1 MLVDPVQ
8 RMYFGKATAVTKLVI
23 APLLLFVTS
32 AFGAGTPKVAGQ
44 WKVHNSIAGNESD
57 QDCTFALA
65 DNKITGNCTAEDRNM
80 PVAGS
85 IDGSK
90 ITWKLETEYDGNP
103 LTLTYTATLDQS
115 DKIAG
120 AVDVQP
126 YGVTGDFTATPV
138 AIGAAQAPVP
148 VVTGDARVAK
158 LLSQMTL
165 EEKTAL
171 IRGAS
176 EDPATNQ
183 GQAGYLTGVP
193 RLGIPPIRMSD
204 GPPGV
209 LTRVPSQAETATMGL
224 AATFSVKDAEE
235 NGIVIGHE
243 AKSLGIDVV
252 LQPFINI
259 DRDITFE
266 RGYNTYG
273 EDPVLTGAMG
283 AGLIRGIQGQGV
295 MAQAKHYV
303 AYDSNAF
310 NIVVDPQ
317 ALREIYVAPFVD
329 AVNAGVAS
337 IMCSYNKVNGT
348 SACGNRETLVNILR
362 NEVGFKG
369 FVTSDWGAVHAPSFI
384 NNGLD
389 MEMPGPGP
397 KDSPL
402 SGFFFSFFTME
413 KPQPPPAGKP
423 DMSVFESFSST
434 VPEEPRPKPIDF
446 DAIGAGKDP
455 RVNFW
460 NLLRSGELKEETIT
474 KAAGRVLYEMD
485 KFGYLE
491 HPPDHQIHPH
501 ATEANA
507 RIIQKTAEDA
517 AVLLKNEGGILPL
530 KASDLAS
537 LAMIGPGAGQVVAIG
552 TAGERSIGF
561 PSRQL
566 GPYEA
571 MKKFAPGA
579 KITLAVDDDMTGAPI
594 PASVLSHDVKPGLLR
609 TDKSGATQ
617 VDPIIDFTK
626 KSGSPLPPNAEATW
640 TGTLTVPSA
649 GSYWIYLQLLSAAG
663 SVSIDGKRVAGAN
676 GMRGGVHG
684 DTVLG
689 GKDGLMPTTDGLD
702 DLRAAVDLTAG
713 AHTVTVTVEGDTS
726 NEPEQIRLAW
736 VTPEQRKAD
745 HDAAIAVAKSANTA
759 VVFAWT
765 RGRPDF
771 GLPGDQDKLIEEVA
785 AANPNT
791 IVVLNVSQ
799 PIALP
804 WLDHVKAVLQMWW
817 PGDEGG
823 WATAN
828 ILLGKVNPAGRLPFT
843 WGKRLEDYAATD
855 PAHPERSAAGVNK
868 VTTFSEGVNVGY
880 RWFDKQKIEPL
891 FPFGFG
897 LSYTSFD
904 YSGLSV
910 KPAADGG
917 LDVSFQVRNTGSVA
931 GDEVP
936 QVYLGP
942 PSQRPKGADFA
953 VHALAAFDRVHL
965 DAGQSQAVSVHV
977 PLRRFEY
984 WSSTENKWIKAT
996 GARDVLVG
1004 GSSRELPL
1012 SSKVSVQ

>member
-1 MLVDPVQ
+1 MRTGSVSESGICLRRIAIILVSLAFTVV
-8 RMYFGKATAVTKLVI
+8 AV
-23 APLLLFVTS
+23 AQS
-32 AFGAGTPKVAGQ
+32 A
-44 WKVHNSIAGNESD
+44 
-57 QDCTFALA
+57 
-65 DNKITGNCTAEDRNM
+65 
-80 PVAGS
+80 
-85 IDGSK
+85 
-90 ITWKLETEYDGNP
+90 
-103 LTLTYTATLDQS
+103 
-115 DKIAG
+115 
-120 AVDVQP
+120 
-126 YGVTGDFTATPV
+126 
-138 AIGAAQAPVP
+138 VP
-148 VVTGDARVAK
+148 VVTGNARVDK

-171 IRGAS
+171 IRGAR
-176 EDPATNQ
+176 EDPATDQ

-209 LTRVPSQAETATMGL
+209 LTRLPSEAETATMGL
-224 AATFSVKDAEE
+224 AATFSVKDAED
-235 NGIVIGHE
+235 NGAVIGRE

-283 AGLIRGIQGQGV
+283 TALIRGVQKQGV

-303 AYDSNAF
+303 AYDSDAD
-310 NIVVDPQ
+310 NIFVDAQ

-329 AVNAGVAS
+329 AVNAGVSS
-337 IMCSYNKVNGT
+337 IMCSYNKLNGT
-348 SACGNRETLVNILR
+348 YACGNRETLIDILR
-362 NEVGFKG
+362 NELGFKG
-369 FVTSDWGAVHAPSFI
+369 FVTSDWGATHAASFI

-397 KDSPL
+397 KDSPM
-402 SGFFFSFFTME
+402 SAFFFSFFTTE
-413 KPQPPPAGKP
+413 KPQPPPRGKP
-423 DMSVFESFSST
+423 DMSLFEGFFGAL
-434 VPEEPRPKPIDF
+434 PEEPKPNPPDF
-446 DAIGAGKDP
+446 GGIGFGKDP

-460 NLLRSGELKEETIT
+460 NLRQSGELKEETIT
-474 KAAGRVLYEMD
+474 RAAGRVLSEMD
-485 KFGYLE
+485 KFGYLDR
-491 HPPDHQIHPH
+491 PPDHKIHPH
-501 ATEANA
+501 AEEENA

-517 AVLLKNEGGILPL
+517 AVLLKNDGGILPL
-530 KASDLAS
+530 KAPDLAS
-537 LAMIGPGAGQVVAIG
+537 LAMIGAGAGQVVAIG

-561 PSRQL
+561 PWRQV
-566 GPYEA
+566 GPYDA
-571 MKKFAPGA
+571 MKKFAPDA

-594 PASVLSHDVKPGLLR
+594 PAGALSHDGKPGLLR
-609 TDKSGATQ
+609 TEKSGARQ
-617 VDPIIDFTK
+617 VDSILDFTK
-626 KSGSPLPPNAEATW
+626 RSGSPLPANAEAEW

-702 DLRAAVDLTAG
+702 NLRAAIDLTAG

-726 NEPEQIRLAW
+726 NDPEQIRLAW
-736 VTPEQRKAD
+736 MTPEQRTAD
-745 HDAAIAVAKSANTA
+745 HEVAIAAARSAKTA
-759 VVFAWT
+759 VVFAWS

-771 GLPGDQDKLIEEVA
+771 ALPGNQDKLIEEITAV
-785 AANPNT
+785 NPKT

-799 PIALP
+799 PVAMP
-804 WLDHVKAVLQMWW
+804 WLDRVKAVLQMWW

-828 ILLGKVNPAGRLPFT
+828 ILLGKTNPGGRLPFT

-855 PAHPERSAAGVNK
+855 PAHPERSAAGISK

-880 RWFDKQKIEPL
+880 RWFDKQKTEPL

-897 LSYTSFD
+897 LSYTTFD
-904 YSGLSV
+904 YSALSV

-917 LDVSFQVRNTGSVA
+917 LDVSFQLRNTGTVS

-936 QVYLGP
+936 QVYLGA
-942 PSQRPKGADFA
+942 PSQRPKGPDFA

-965 DAGQSQAVSVHV
+965 DPGQSQVVSMHV
-977 PLRRFEY
+977 PLRCLEY
-984 WSSTENKWIKAT
+984 WSPAENKWVKVT
-996 GARDVLVG
+996 GQREVLVG

-1012 SSKVSVQ
+1012 SSKVSIQ

>member
-1 MLVDPVQ
+1 MFFVGFSMLSRDADRERTMMSRKR
-8 RMYFGKATAVTKLVI
+8 RMRELGGRLQQIAILLAVLTSLVSTGI
-23 APLLLFVTS
+23 AQNT
-32 AFGAGTPKVAGQ
+32 
-44 WKVHNSIAGNESD
+44 
-57 QDCTFALA
+57 
-65 DNKITGNCTAEDRNM
+65 
-80 PVAGS
+80 
-85 IDGSK
+85 
-90 ITWKLETEYDGNP
+90 
-103 LTLTYTATLDQS
+103 
-115 DKIAG
+115 
-120 AVDVQP
+120 
-126 YGVTGDFTATPV
+126 
-138 AIGAAQAPVP
+138 VP
-148 VVTGDARVAK
+148 VVTGNPRVDK

-165 EEKTAL
+165 EEKMAL

-209 LTRVPSQAETATMGL
+209 LTRMPSQAETATMGL

-235 NGIVIGHE
+235 NGVVIGRE

-252 LQPFINI
+252 LEPFINI

-273 EDPVLTGAMG
+273 EDPVLTGAIG
-283 AGLIRGIQGQGV
+283 AGLIRGVQSQGV

-303 AYDSNAF
+303 AYDSDAN

-317 ALREIYVAPFVD
+317 ALHEIYVAPFVD
-329 AVNAGVAS
+329 AVNAGVSS

-348 SACGNRETLVNILR
+348 FACGNRDTLIKILR
-362 NEVGFKG
+362 EELGFKG
-369 FVTSDWGAVHAPSFI
+369 FVTSDWGATHAPSFI

-402 SGFFFSFFTME
+402 SGFFFSFFTTE
-413 KPQPPPAGKP
+413 KPQPPASGKP
-423 DMSVFESFSST
+423 DMSLFEGFSST
-434 VPEEPRPKPIDF
+434 MPEEPRPKPF
-446 DAIGAGKDP
+446 DASAIGLGKDP

-460 NLLRSGELKEETIT
+460 SLLHSGELKEETIT
-474 KAAGRVLYEMD
+474 KAAGYVLLEMD
-485 KFGYLE
+485 KFGYLD
-491 HPPDHQIHPH
+491 HPPDHQIHRH

-507 RIIQKTAEDA
+507 RIIEKTAEDA

-530 KASDLAS
+530 KALDLAS

-561 PSRQL
+561 PWRQV

-571 MKKFAPGA
+571 MKKFAPDA

-594 PASVLSHDVKPGLLR
+594 PASALSHDRKPGLLR

-617 VDPIIDFTK
+617 VDSLLDFTK
-626 KSGSPLPPNAEATW
+626 KIGSPLPANAEATW

-663 SVSIDGKRVAGAN
+663 SVSIDGRRVAGAN

-702 DLRAAVDLTAG
+702 NLRAAVDLASG
-713 AHTVTVTVEGDTS
+713 AHTLKVTVEGDTS
-726 NEPEQIRLAW
+726 NGAEQIRLAW
-736 VTPEQRKAD
+736 MTPEQRKAD
-745 HDAAIAVAKSANTA
+745 HEAAIAAAKSANTA

-771 GLPGDQDKLIEEVA
+771 ALPDDQDKLIEEVA

-799 PIALP
+799 PMALP
-804 WLDHVKAVLQMWW
+804 WLDQVKAVLQMWW

-823 WATAN
+823 WATAS
-828 ILLGKVNPAGRLPFT
+828 ILLGKANPSGRLPFT
-843 WGKRLEDYAATD
+843 WGKRLEDYSATD
-855 PAHPERSAAGVNK
+855 PSHRERSAAGVKN

-880 RWFDKQKIEPL
+880 RWFDKQKTEPL

-897 LSYTSFD
+897 LSYTTFE
-904 YSGLSV
+904 YSGLNV
-910 KPAADGG
+910 RPAADGD
-917 LDVSFQVRNTGSVA
+917 LDVSFQLRNAGTVA

-936 QVYLGP
+936 QVYLGA

-965 DAGQSQAVSVHV
+965 DAGQSKTVSMHV
-977 PLRRFEY
+977 PLRRLEY
-984 WSSTENKWIKAT
+984 WSSTENKWIKAM
-996 GARDVLVG
+996 GQRDVLVG
-1004 GSSRELPL
+1004 GSSRELVL
-1012 SSKVSVQ
+1012 RSKVNIQ